1 MTSVLTVSEKIKN
14 DLYPS
19 VVSGVLAAGL
29 FSVVYG
35 ESLGTPIPF
44 LGGMEIPAGVVIGA
58 SVAAGHLVGNIL
70 EDNVLSMLKSDK
82 VSAIGN
88 LVKPALAGLGT
99 YGTLKVLVG
108 GDISFTES
116 MLLGTS
122 SVFGGEYLYNNVL
135 KKY

>member
-14 DLYPS
+14 DAVPALF
-19 VVSGVLAAGL
+19 SGVLAAGL
-29 FSVVYG
+29 FSIAYG

-44 LGGMEIPAGVVIGA
+44 LGMDMPAGVVIGA

-116 MLLGTS
+116 MVLGTG
-122 SVFGGEYLYNNVL
+122 SVLAGEYLYNNVL